1 MDTSKWDN
9 VTYEEK
15 KAELEATYLPE
26 AAAVILAK
34 WLEICPDKKPGA
46 KKVEKKAPKEEKP
59 AEKAEE

>member
-1 MDTSKWDN
+1 MNTSKWDK
-9 VTYEEK
+9 VTYEDM

-26 AAAVILAK
+26 AAAARLAR

-46 KKVEKKAPKEEKP
+46 KKAEKKAPKVEKP